1 MNNKTEPFSEAKVAL
16 QSWLRPALTAVGAN
30 CDYHH
35 FREDLERI
43 DANLH
48 SSGAE
53 SLAIDFAI
61 EELKAGASV
70 ADRQRRA
77 RFGMAALRMELLRH
91 LLGLPSFRSYSRAL
105 AGSDLLADFCGIRD
119 LEGIHWSSKSTLDRA
134 SKFYSE
140 EQLEKLN
147 QLLTETCADAE
158 YCGDVGLK
166 EAVDVSVCLVDS
178 TCLEANIHY
187 PVDWV
192 LLRDVSRTLLKAI
205 KLIRGEKLLNRMEQ
219 TPEQLARQMNRLCI
233 EMTHTHR
240 RKDGRKRRK
249 AILREMKRLLRR
261 IGRHARKH
269 RDILKERQEQTR
281 WSEPQAQRIIARIE
295 EKLEQ
300 VAQVIHQAHE
310 RIIGGRLIASKDKI
324 LSTHEGDLHTL
335 VRHKAGKPVEFG
347 NGLFLAESPGGFIL
361 DYHLYRDT
369 PPADTQKLTESLA
382 RQQAMDIDQAVAAV
396 VGDRGFD
403 SRKIARELDDD
414 DISNLICPRNPAK
427 LKERMSESTFAAMQ
441 KRRGATEARIA
452 ILKNNGGG
460 RVCRAK
466 GFNNRATAIGFGV
479 LAHNLWWIAR
489 VIRNADD
496 EPAAKVA

>member
-1 MNNKTEPFSEAKVAL
+1 VKEKTNTFSEPKVAL
-16 QSWLRPALTAVGAN
+16 QSWLRPALTPVGAN
-30 CDYHH
+30 CDYHR
-35 FREDLERI
+35 FRKELESI
-43 DANLH
+43 DVNVRA
-48 SSGAE
+48 SGAE
-53 SLAIDFAI
+53 SLAVDFAL
-61 EELKAGASV
+61 EGLPAGASV
-70 ADRQRRA
+70 AERQRRA
-77 RFGMAALRMELLRH
+77 RFGLAALRMELLRH
-91 LLGLPSFRSYSRAL
+91 VLGLPSFREYSCAL
-105 AGSDLLADFCGIRD
+105 AGSNLLADFCGIRD

-147 QLLTETCADAE
+147 QLLTETCASTE
-158 YCGDVGLK
+158 YCADVGLK

-205 KLIRGEKLLNRMEQ
+205 KLIRGEKLLNRMAQ

-240 RKDGRKRRK
+240 RKDSRRRRK

-261 IGRHARKH
+261 IGRHARIH

-281 WSEPQAQRIIARIE
+281 WSERQAQRIVGRIE

-300 VAQVIHQAHE
+300 IPQVIRQAHE
-310 RIIGGRLIASKDKI
+310 RIIGGRLVASKNKI
-324 LSTHEGDLHTL
+324 LSAHEGDLHTL

-347 NGLFLAESPGGFIL
+347 NALFLAESPCGFIL
-361 DYHLYRDT
+361 DYKLYRDT

-382 RQQAMDIDQAVAAV
+382 RQQAMDIDQPVVAV

-403 SRKIARELDDD
+403 SRKVARELDDA
-414 DISNLICPRNPAK
+414 DIANLICPRNPAT
-427 LKERMSESTFAAMQ
+427 LKERMGESFFAAMQ
-441 KRRGATEARIA
+441 KRRGSTEARIA

-466 GFNNRATAIGFGV
+466 GFNNRAIAVGFGV
-479 LAHNLWWIAR
+479 LAHNLWMVAR
-489 VIRNADD
+489 LL
-496 EPAAKVA
+496 AAQDTTIPRAA